1 MAGKILVVD
10 DETSITKIVDKIASG
25 LGFTVRTLNDAAGA
39 YDAFDE
45 FKPDILILD
54 LMMPDIDGIDVLNQ
68 VLAAGTGAKIV
79 VMSGY
84 GKSYLQLGR
93 AVAEFHDHPD
103 ITTLAKPFRRA
114 DLIELLTPYISTA
127 AAD

>member
-1 MAGKILVVD
+1 MQKKILVID
-10 DETSITKIVDKIASG
+10 DESSITKIVDKIASD
-25 LGFTVRTLNDAAGA
+25 LGFIVRTLNNPMAGF
-39 YDAFDE
+39 DTFDE

-54 LMMPDIDGIDVLNQ
+54 LMMPDIDGIDILNQ

-93 AVAEFHDHPD
+93 AVAEFHEHPG

-114 DLIELLTPYISTA
+114 DLVALLTPYVSTQGA
-127 AAD
+127 A